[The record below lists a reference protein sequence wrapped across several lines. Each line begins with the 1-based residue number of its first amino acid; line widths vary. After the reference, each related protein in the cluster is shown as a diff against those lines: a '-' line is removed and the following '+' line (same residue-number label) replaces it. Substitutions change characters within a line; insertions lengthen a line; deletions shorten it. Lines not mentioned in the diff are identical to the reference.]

1 MLGLAFLFV
10 GVVYL
15 FISVWLIKLAMRQAI
30 KRGIA
35 KWKWGVPTAL
45 VMYLLIFWD
54 HIPTLVVHQYY
65 CKSDVGFTVY
75 KTLEE
80 WKKENPGVAET
91 LTYEENV
98 KYQMKDNQTI
108 YYMNERFDSV
118 TTRTLVF
125 LSVKQRKYQ
134 VVDKSNNEVLAEYID
149 YGSGGGFQNAN
160 TLTAYKFWLANNAC
174 DKGMKNRTQ
183 FGEFEKMVTRIGDI
197 QE

>member
-1 MLGLAFLFV
+1 
-10 GVVYL
+10 
-15 FISVWLIKLAMRQAI
+15 MRQAM

-54 HIPTLVVHQYY
+54 HIPTLVAHQYY
-65 CKSDVGFTVY
+65 CKTEAGFTVY

-80 WKKENPGVAET
+80 WKEENPGVAET

-98 KYQMKDNQTI
+98 KYQMEDNQTI

-125 LSVKQRKYQ
+125 LSVKQRTYQ
-134 VVDKSNNEVLAEYID
+134 VVDKSNDEVLAEYTD
-149 YGSGGGFQNAN
+149 YSSGGGFQNAN
-160 TLTAYKFWLANNAC
+160 TLTDYKLWLANSAC
-174 DKGMKNRTQ
+174 DKEMKDRTL
-183 FGEFEKMVTRIGDI
+183 FGEYRKMVKRTGGINK
-197 QE
+197 